1 MGLGRGSSEE
11 RIMYDHETDRRVI
24 RERNGKKL
32 RAQPRR
38 FLAAPALYSGKW
50 NGADMKAIRHDHG
63 VGRPPKERR
72 K

>member
-11 RIMYDHETDRRVI
+11 RIMYDHHTDRHPIRV
-24 RERNGKKL
+24 RHGKTL

-50 NGADMKAIRHDHG
+50 TGADMKAIRHEHG